1 MQTMTLVSFLT
12 RSENMS
18 GKVHVITLRKR
29 RDEDEVTERRS
40 EIYRKDVACLYKDR
54 NGVFIVNKSGLMIK
68 VKHSLK
74 ELYPYFF
81 GDLTPHE
88 RLS

>member
-1 MQTMTLVSFLT
+1 MTTMTLDFLT
-12 RSENMS
+12 RSEGMS
-18 GKVHVITLRKR
+18 EKVHVITLRKR
-29 RDEDEVTERRS
+29 RDEDEVTESRS

-54 NGVFIVNKSGLMIK
+54 NGVFIVNKSGFMIK